1 MKTFIFILKT
11 LKVVLPTLIAVAFIV
26 LIERKILGYMQL
38 RKGPAIVGP
47 YGIIQTIADGIKLFI
62 KEKVKPSSANRSLF
76 FFSPALFL
84 FLALVL
90 WTIIPCTTSRINIK
104 LSLILILGVSRLSVY
119 SLLGS
124 GWASKS
130 KYSLIGGIRAVAQT
144 ISYEIS
150 ISTILLSI
158 VLLSGSFNLKSII
171 ETQKKRWF
179 LFSCLPLS
187 YIWYVSTLAET
198 NRTPFDLTE
207 GESELVSGYNVEYAG
222 GPFAL
227 FFLAEY
233 AKIIF
238 INLLSIIIFFGG
250 SLPLKIFPV
259 KILLIALK
267 ARMLS
272 CLFLWIRASLPR
284 FRYDQ
289 LMFLKWKSY
298 LPFSIGFLVWKIFII
313 KRLRLIPSK
322 TFHWVWP

>member
-1 MKTFIFILKT
+1 MNNNIFLFINTLNIIIPIL
-11 LKVVLPTLIAVAFIV
+11 ISVAFIV

-38 RKGPAIVGP
+38 RKGPNIVGP

-62 KEKVKPSSANRSLF
+62 KENTKPSSASTTLF

-84 FLALVL
+84 ILALIL
-90 WTIIPCTTSRINIK
+90 WTIIPCPNPLININ
-104 LSLILILGVSRLSVY
+104 LSLILILGISSLSVY

-124 GWASKS
+124 GWASNS

-150 ISTILLSI
+150 IGTILLSI
-158 VLLSGSFNLKSII
+158 VLLAGTFNLNSII
-171 ETQKKRWF
+171 NAQNNSWF

-187 YIWYVSTLAET
+187 YIWYISTLAET

-233 AKIIF
+233 ANIIF
-238 INLLSIIIFFGG
+238 MNLLSTLLFLGG
-250 SLPLKIFPV
+250 NLPINIFPLNLF
-259 KILLIALK
+259 ILALK
-267 ARMLS
+267 TSILS
-272 CLFLWIRASLPR
+272 SIYLWIRASFPR
-284 FRYDQ
+284 LRYDQ
-289 LMFLKWKSY
+289 LMFLNWKSY
-298 LPFSIGFLVWKIFII
+298 LPFSIGFLLWNII
-313 KRLRLIPSK
+313 LLSSINITPPN
-322 TFHWVWP
+322 TI